1 MKKGSMLNIQYVID
15 YIRIQL
21 IIESDTFLVQLY
33 VLVDF
38 DTTVTNACCGS
49 EFSWVQISDP
59 FHKLFFIPYT
69 IYEKEQKHKYRNAPA
84 LLINWYDNEKVL
96 SSWSPE
102 RMFLL

>member
-38 DTTVTNACCGS
+38 DTTVTNACCVS
-49 EFSWVQISDP
+49 
-59 FHKLFFIPYT
+59 
-69 IYEKEQKHKYRNAPA
+69 EQKHKYRNAPA